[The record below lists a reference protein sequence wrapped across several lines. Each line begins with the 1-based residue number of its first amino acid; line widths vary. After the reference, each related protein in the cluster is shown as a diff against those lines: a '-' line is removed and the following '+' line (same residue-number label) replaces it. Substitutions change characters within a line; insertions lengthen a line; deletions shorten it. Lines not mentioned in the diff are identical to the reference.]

1 MLLSSLLVINRD
13 TIILCFLNNL
23 AILYGQFAL
32 MSEINEVKSARNLL
46 LSTERLSNT
55 HKSIQTKEASM
66 SKLLRHLSLALLAT
80 ALLFACSA
88 PAPVA
93 DAPKEQPVPQDPAL
107 VISLAEV
114 QALVAKGAEG
124 NFILVDSRPEIK
136 FQQAHIPG
144 AISIPKPLL
153 EQNLDKLSKEKQII
167 FYCGGLT
174 CGLSPQSAAIAMKN
188 GFSNVKVFYAGM
200 PAWEAGGNFSEIELP
215 ALQKLVT
222 EGGKE
227 PFVLIDSRP
236 AVKYTQAHIPGAIS
250 LPKAEFELK
259 KGLLPADKNIQ
270 LIFYCGGYEC
280 KLSPQSAALALGL
293 GYKNVAVF
301 AAGEPA
307 WKTASLPL
315 WGSEASGAFAKK
327 EKPAGALPEAITA
340 DELKKLIAEGKV
352 QIVDVREPAEFAK
365 SHIKGAINIF
375 DEDFIFKAKES
386 VAKLVS
392 TGRVVLVCA
401 TGARSASA
409 YYAIL
414 DSEYTNK
421 NNLQYL
427 DNTVTYQ
434 ADGTFLVTKK

>member
-1 MLLSSLLVINRD
+1 M
-13 TIILCFLNNL
+13 
-23 AILYGQFAL
+23 Y
-32 MSEINEVKSARNLL
+32 RNLR
-46 LSTERLSNT
+46 RLT
-55 HKSIQTKEASM
+55 
-66 SKLLRHLSLALLAT
+66 LALLAT

-107 VISLAEV
+107 IISLAEV

-124 NFILVDSRPEIK
+124 NFILVDSRPEVK

-144 AISIPKPLL
+144 AISIPKPLI
-153 EQNLDKLSKEKQII
+153 EQNLDKLAKDKQVI
-167 FYCGGLT
+167 FYCGGVT
-174 CGLSPQSAAIAMKN
+174 CALSSKSAEVAQKN
-188 GFSNVKVFYAGM
+188 GYSNVKVFYAGM
-200 PAWEAGGNFSEIELP
+200 PAWEAGGNFVEIELP
-215 ALQKLVT
+215 ALQKLVA

-236 AVKYTQAHIPGAIS
+236 SVKYAKGHIPGAIS

-259 KGLLPADKNIQ
+259 KGILPADKNIQ

-280 KLSPQSAALALGL
+280 KLSAQSATLALGL

-301 AAGEPA
+301 SAGEPV
-307 WKTASLPL
+307 WKSASLPL

-327 EKPAGALPEAITA
+327 EKPADALPEAITA
-340 DELKKLIAEGKV
+340 EELQKLIASGQV
-352 QIVDVREPAEFAK
+352 QIVDVREPEEFAK
-365 SHIKGAINIF
+365 AHIKGAINIF

-386 VAKLVS
+386 VAKLVQS
-392 TGRVVLVCA
+392 GRVVLVCA

-414 DSEYTNK
+414 DSEYVNK
-421 NNLQYL
+421 NNVQYL
-427 DNTVTYQ
+427 DNKVSYL
-434 ADGTFLVTKK
+434 ANGTFVVSK